1 MLPRIWKKLLL
12 AICIIACLFNV
23 TAKLVNRISLEKV
36 IASEQE
42 GVDIRELLNITDEHP
57 VVTKNN
63 TNTVSNYNTVESKPM
78 VEEYNQEQYD
88 NVENEEVN
96 SEENN
101 QEQPIEEK
109 NAEEV
114 SENEEDKD
122 FMNRIFNSSSFS
134 DLMGN

>member
-1 MLPRIWKKLLL
+1 MLPKIWKKLLL

-42 GVDIRELLNITDEHP
+42 GVNVRELLNITDEQP
-57 VVTKNN
+57 VVTKTKTN
-63 TNTVSNYNTVESKPM
+63 TNTISNYNNVETKPI

-88 NVENEEVN
+88 NEEIN

-101 QEQPIEEK
+101 EEQPIEEE
-109 NAEEV
+109 NNEEMP
-114 SENEEDKD
+114 ENEENND

-134 DLMGN
+134 DLIGN

>member
-114 SENEEDKD
+114 SENEEDND
-122 FMNRIFNSSSFS
+122 FMNRMFNSSSFS